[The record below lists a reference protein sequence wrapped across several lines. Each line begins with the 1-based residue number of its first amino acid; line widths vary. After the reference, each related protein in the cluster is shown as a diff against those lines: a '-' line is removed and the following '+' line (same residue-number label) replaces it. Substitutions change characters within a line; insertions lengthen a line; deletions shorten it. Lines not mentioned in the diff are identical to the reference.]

1 MQFSFDATGIDMSDD
16 RSFEPLPK
24 GKYTAMVVESTVKD
38 TKAGT
43 GKFIELVC
51 QVIEGEHT
59 NRKIWHRL
67 NIVNPNKAAEDIGRK
82 DLAVLMNNLGLSAH
96 LTDTQELHGKPFIM
110 GLKISQ
116 RDGYEPSNDVSFT
129 APAQGQPGMSAPQ
142 MAAPM
147 MGRPTPPPT
156 ATVAAPPWG

>member
-1 MQFSFDATGIDMSDD
+1 MQFSFDATGIDTSDD
-16 RSFEPLPK
+16 RGFEPLPQ
-24 GKYTAMVVESTVKD
+24 GKYNAMIIESTVKD

-43 GKFIELVC
+43 GQYLELVC
-51 QVIEGEHT
+51 QVLDGAHV

-67 NIVNPNKAAEDIGRK
+67 NIVNPNPVAENIGRK
-82 DLAVLMNNLGLSAH
+82 DLAVLMSNLGLPPQMG
-96 LTDTQELHGKPFIM
+96 DTQELHGKPFVM

-129 APAQGQPGMSAPQ
+129 GPATNQPT
-142 MAAPM
+142 AAPM

-156 ATVAAPPWG
+156 ATTAAPPWG

>member
-1 MQFSFDATGIDMSDD
+1 MQFSFDATGIDTSDD
-16 RSFEPLPK
+16 RGFEPLPQ
-24 GKYTAMVVESTVKD
+24 GKYNAMIIESTVKD

-43 GKFIELVC
+43 GKYIELVC
-51 QVIEGEHT
+51 QVLDGAHV

-67 NIVNPNKAAEDIGRK
+67 NIVNPNPQAENIGRK
-82 DLAVLMNNLGLSAH
+82 DLAVLMSNLGLPPQMG
-96 LTDTQELHGKPFIM
+96 DTQELHGKPFVM

-129 APAQGQPGMSAPQ
+129 GPATNQPT
-142 MAAPM
+142 AAPM

-156 ATVAAPPWG
+156 ATTAAPPWG

>member
-1 MQFSFDATGIDMSDD
+1 MQFSFDATGIDTSDD
-16 RSFEPLPK
+16 RGFEPLPQ
-24 GKYTAMVVESTVKD
+24 GKYNAMIIESTVKD

-43 GKFIELVC
+43 GQYLELVC
-51 QVIEGEHT
+51 QVLDGAHV

-67 NIVNPNKAAEDIGRK
+67 NIVNPNPVAENIGRK
-82 DLAVLMNNLGLSAH
+82 DLAVLMSNLGLSPQMG
-96 LTDTQELHGKPFIM
+96 DTQELHGKPFVM

-129 APAQGQPGMSAPQ
+129 GPATNQPT
-142 MAAPM
+142 AAPM

-156 ATVAAPPWG
+156 ATTAAPPWG

>member
-1 MQFSFDATGIDMSDD
+1 MQFSFDASGIDTSDD
-16 RSFEPLPK
+16 RGGFEPLPQ
-24 GKYTAMVVESTVKD
+24 GKYNAMVIESAVKD

-43 GKFIELVC
+43 GQYLELVC
-51 QVIEGEHT
+51 QVLDGAHV

-67 NIVNPNKAAEDIGRK
+67 NIVNPNPVAENIGRK
-82 DLAVLMNNLGLSAH
+82 DLAVLMINLGLPPQMV
-96 LTDTQELHGKPFIM
+96 DTQELHGKPFVM

-129 APAQGQPGMSAPQ
+129 APASNQPTAVAMI
-142 MAAPM
+142 
-147 MGRPTPPPT
+147 GRPTPPPT

>member
-1 MQFSFDATGIDMSDD
+1 MQFSFDASGIDTSDD
-16 RSFEPLPK
+16 RGGFEPLPK
-24 GKYTAMVVESTVKD
+24 GKYNAMVIESTVKD

-43 GKFIELVC
+43 GQYLELVC
-51 QVIEGEHT
+51 QVLDGEHI

-67 NIVNPNKAAEDIGRK
+67 NIVNPNPVAENIGRK
-82 DLAVLMNNLGLSAH
+82 DLAVLMMNLGLPPQMG
-96 LTDTQELHGKPFIM
+96 DTQELHGKPFIM

-129 APAQGQPGMSAPQ
+129 AAAPGQPTS
-142 MAAPM
+142 APM

-156 ATVAAPPWG
+156 AAVAAPPWG

>member
-1 MQFSFDATGIDMSDD
+1 MQFSFDATGIDTSDD
-16 RSFEPLPK
+16 RGGFEPLPQ
-24 GKYTAMVVESTVKD
+24 GKYNAMVIESAVKD

-43 GKFIELVC
+43 GQFLELVC
-51 QVIEGEHT
+51 QVLDGAHV

-67 NIVNPNKAAEDIGRK
+67 NIVNPNPVAENIGRK
-82 DLAVLMNNLGLSAH
+82 DLAVLMINLGLPPQMV
-96 LTDTQELHGKPFIM
+96 DTQELHGKPFVM

-129 APAQGQPGMSAPQ
+129 APASNQPTAVAMI
-142 MAAPM
+142 
-147 MGRPTPPPT
+147 GRPTPPPT

>member
-43 GKFIELVC
+43 GKYIELVC
-51 QVIEGEHT
+51 QVLDGAHV

-67 NIVNPNKAAEDIGRK
+67 NIVNPNPQAENIGRK
-82 DLAVLMNNLGLSAH
+82 DLAVLMSNLGLPPQMG
-96 LTDTQELHGKPFIM
+96 DTQELHGKPFVM

-129 APAQGQPGMSAPQ
+129 GPATNQPT
-142 MAAPM
+142 AAPM
-147 MGRPTPPPT
+147 VGRPTPPPT
-156 ATVAAPPWG
+156 AAVAAPPWG

>member
-1 MQFSFDATGIDMSDD
+1 MQFSFDATGIDTSDD
-16 RSFEPLPK
+16 RGFEPLPQ
-24 GKYTAMVVESTVKD
+24 GKYNAMIIESTVKD

-43 GKFIELVC
+43 GKYIELVC
-51 QVIEGEHT
+51 QVLDGAHV

-67 NIVNPNKAAEDIGRK
+67 NIVNPNPQAENIGRK
-82 DLAVLMNNLGLSAH
+82 DLAVLMSNLGLPPQMG
-96 LTDTQELHGKPFIM
+96 DTQELHGKPFVM

-129 APAQGQPGMSAPQ
+129 GPATNQPT
-142 MAAPM
+142 AAPM

-156 ATVAAPPWG
+156 AAVAAPPWG